1 MLVTSLRANRKVTSP
16 GVIGAEPAQPL
27 ERLATEVERV
37 SDRLRTLPQRRLEA
51 PSPPYDSVAAA
62 ARALAQQLADAAQ
75 GVDERARAGSP
86 RWREV
91 PALGV
96 FAAGDQVT
104 VTGRDLLAALAGV
117 PPETPVWTR
126 DGRGTAADV
135 AAGCLD
141 ALRRLRLAM

>member
-1 MLVTSLRANRKVTSP
+1 
-16 GVIGAEPAQPL
+16 VIGAEPAQPL
-27 ERLATEVERV
+27 ERLARGVDRV
-37 SDRLRTLPQRRLEA
+37 ADRLRTLPQRRLEA
-51 PSPPYDSVAAA
+51 ALPPYDSVAAA

-75 GVDERARAGSP
+75 GVAERAAEESP

-117 PPETPVWTR
+117 PPDEPVWTR
-126 DGRGTAADV
+126 HGRAPAGDV
-135 AAGCLD
+135 RDACLA
-141 ALRRLRLAM
+141 ALRELRLAL